1 MTPETEA
8 GGRQNRTVRA
18 LYDESSITVYQ
29 AYPKEIAQR
38 AVKAGTFVAPFKS
51 DRMTWIKPS
60 FLWMM
65 YRSGW
70 ATKPNQE
77 HVLSVE
83 IARAGFEWALSHSS
97 LSHFDR
103 TMHADVATWRRGLTE
118 SPVRVQWDPDRSA
131 FLDPCPERAIQVGL
145 SGEAVE
151 RYIRDWIIGIT
162 DVTEFV
168 HSVRCDMRQGR
179 ADGAMRR
186 LPVERYYPLPGEIRE
201 KVGADG

>member
-1 MTPETEA
+1 MTSETEA
-8 GGRQNRTVRA
+8 GGRQKRTVRA

-77 HVLSVE
+77 HVLSIE
-83 IARAGFEWALSHSS
+83 IARAGFEWAFVSFLVESLRPYYACGRSH
-97 LSHFDR
+97 L
-103 TMHADVATWRRGLTE
+103 AK
-118 SPVRVQWDPDRSA
+118 
-131 FLDPCPERAIQVGL
+131 RA
-145 SGEAVE
+145 
-151 RYIRDWIIGIT
+151 
-162 DVTEFV
+162 
-168 HSVRCDMRQGR
+168 H
-179 ADGAMRR
+179 
-186 LPVERYYPLPGEIRE
+186 
-201 KVGADG
+201 